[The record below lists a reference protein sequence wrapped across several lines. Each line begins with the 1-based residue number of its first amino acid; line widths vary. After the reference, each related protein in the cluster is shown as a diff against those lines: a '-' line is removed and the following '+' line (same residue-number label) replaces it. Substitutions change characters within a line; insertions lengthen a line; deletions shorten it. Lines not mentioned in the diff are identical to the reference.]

1 MQALLRPVD
10 GMLRQGG
17 RIYGSDFDAQLAE
30 LDRELKRGVD
40 RLRIPGS
47 MGCTCVMFCS
57 HVVLS
62 PWPSFVGARS
72 RKAEAKARANAI

>member
-30 LDRELKRGVD
+30 LDRELK
-40 RLRIPGS
+40 
-47 MGCTCVMFCS
+47 
-57 HVVLS
+57 
-62 PWPSFVGARS
+62 
-72 RKAEAKARANAI
+72 